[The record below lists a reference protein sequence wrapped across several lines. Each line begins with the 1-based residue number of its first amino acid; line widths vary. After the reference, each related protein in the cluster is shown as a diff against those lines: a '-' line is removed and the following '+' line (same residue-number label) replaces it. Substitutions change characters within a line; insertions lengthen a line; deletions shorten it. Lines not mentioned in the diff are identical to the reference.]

1 MAVSYMR
8 VSTQGQTTERQERAL
23 QEWMADHPEYELQ
36 DKRVDRQS
44 GRNLNRL
51 DWFIN
56 GKYPDGTVLIVE
68 DIDRFSRLGVT
79 DGVDLLFRL
88 WKKGLTI
95 AVVGDPFNGDVLKN
109 LDDKGEE
116 IIRELKRARRESD
129 RKRDKSNDA
138 VRVSREQIR
147 QGKFTHPKCLFKP
160 RDGKKKVH
168 YAFWLDLDPTLNN
181 GDGEFVENA
190 EVRWIKRA
198 FELALQPD
206 MGENKIADQL
216 HSEGFRSSHPQTKG
230 KKLDGRTI
238 GKWLTNRQ
246 VIGEWQATKPK
257 LDEFGKPVGKQYEPF
272 GEPLSVFPVVI
283 DPKDFQRV
291 QDLRQA
297 RRTNAGAVVSR
308 GGQMHSLFQDM
319 QFCAQCGG
327 YMRCRPEAGGKRTF
341 RCSVSLL
348 NKNACNVNGKRVGV
362 PYDEEE
368 ILNEMADFRWE
379 TFYSD
384 KKHTEELREWSGRK
398 KLAYEAMQKAEDL
411 VKNRKASRA
420 HYWDNGEKVPA
431 DLEDS
436 ISKAVTEWE
445 AKREAFN
452 RAELTVQ
459 QIKARPTGKK
469 AAEATRRRVRQF
481 IDVDR
486 HHPDDATRIAARR
499 AFNQWLQQESLV
511 VVVDAR
517 IKPNDPFGRGNYE
530 VGKGTIEVNFKTRS
544 LKRLDMR
551 LEDLAAFGVPPAR
564 LKELEKEFADRDAY
578 IDQQLQE
585 AAEAKAEKERNRTP
599 ESEAERL
606 AGLEKFKQQ
615 IEAHIERR
623 DVERAAN
630 PESSKWPQ
638 PEKAWPHV
646 DRHALKR
653 VIVQRQTEARAHQSK
668 RPKSLSQ
675 QQMQQQQ

>member
-1 MAVSYMR
+1 MV
-8 VSTQGQTTERQERAL
+8 
-23 QEWMADHPEYELQ
+23 
-36 DKRVDRQS
+36 
-44 GRNLNRL
+44 
-51 DWFIN
+51 
-56 GKYPDGTVLIVE
+56 VE
-68 DIDRFSRLGVT
+68 DIDRFSRLGIT
-79 DGVDLLFRL
+79 DATRLLLSLFDN
-88 WKKGLTI
+88 GLAI
-95 AVVGDPFNGDVLKN
+95 AVVGDPFNGQVIES
-109 LDDKGEE
+109 LDKLGKE
-116 IIRELKRARRESD
+116 IVSEFARARRESD
-129 RKRDKSNDA
+129 RKRDKSNAAIRLNRDL
-138 VRVSREQIR
+138 IR
-147 QGKFTHPKCLFKP
+147 QGKLTHPKCFFKQ
-160 RDGKKKVH
+160 RDGKKRSLLP
-168 YAFWLDLDPTLNN
+168 FWVDLDPKAKN
-181 GDGEFVENA
+181 GDGQLVEIKKQA
-190 EVRWIKRA
+190 GWIKRA

-257 LDEFGKPVGKQYEPF
+257 LNEFGDPVGKQYEPF
-272 GEPLSVFPVVI
+272 GEPLNVFPVVI
-283 DPKDFQRV
+283 NPDDFRDV

-297 RRTNAGAVVSR
+297 RRTNAAAVSR
-308 GGQMHSLFQDM
+308 KGQMHSLFQDM

-327 YMRCRPEAGGKRTF
+327 YMRCRPEADGKRRF

-348 NKNACNVNGKRVGV
+348 DKNACNVNGKRVGV

-368 ILNEMADFRWE
+368 ILNQMADFRWE

-384 KKHTEELREWSGRK
+384 KKHSEELREWSGRQ

-420 HYWDNGEKVPA
+420 HYWDKGEKVPD

-445 AKREAFN
+445 AAREAFN

-459 QIKARPTGKK
+459 QINSRPTGKK

-511 VVVDAR
+511 VVIDAR
-517 IKPNDPFGRGNYE
+517 IKPNDFFGRGNYE
-530 VGKGTIEVNFKTRS
+530 IGKGTIDINFNTRS

-551 LEDLAAFGVPPAR
+551 LEDLAAFGVPPER
-564 LKELEKEFADRDAY
+564 LKELEKEFAERDAY
-578 IDQQLQE
+578 IEQQLQE

-623 DVERAAN
+623 DAERAAN
-630 PESSKWPQ
+630 PESSEWPQ
-638 PEKAWPHV
+638 PDKAWPHV
-646 DRHALKR
+646 DHHALKR
-653 VIVQRQTEARAHQSK
+653 VVVQRQTEARAHQSK
-668 RPKSLSQ
+668 RPKSLRQ